1 MKQDLVECN
10 ACGTKISRSAR
21 ECPRCGKPR
30 TTWTGVVVAI
40 VVGLILGAF
49 VYSRL

>member
-1 MKQDLVECN
+1 MNKNLTDCP

-30 TTWTGVVVAI
+30 TTWTGVVVAV

-49 VYSRL
+49 VLSRL